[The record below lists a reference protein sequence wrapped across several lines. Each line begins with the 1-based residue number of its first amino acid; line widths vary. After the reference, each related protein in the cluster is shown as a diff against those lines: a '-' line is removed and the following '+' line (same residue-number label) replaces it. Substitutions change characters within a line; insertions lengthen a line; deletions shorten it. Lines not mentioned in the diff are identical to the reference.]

1 MAEINSTAQAASALT
16 GVSDVLSPVF
26 TLWYLQKNITTD
38 IAPYVTRVT
47 YSDNIKSESDT
58 IEVELDD
65 TDGRWLDKWY
75 PGKGDTLTL
84 KMGYQG
90 EKLLSCG
97 TFSIDEI
104 EVSSPASVV
113 AIRGVATSVNNALRT
128 KSSRGFESTTLAAIA
143 GRIAKKHQLKL
154 VGSIESIK
162 IDRVTQYAETDV
174 GFLRRLAS
182 EYGYAVKVVSD
193 QLIFSH
199 LATLR
204 GQEPVKQLKPQDVA
218 SFSLRDTINRVY
230 KSAKVKHQKSSD
242 KKLIVYEADG
252 GTSESDKQTKGG
264 KVTSAD
270 SLKVNSRVSDPDS
283 ARIKADSALAR
294 HNEYQQNG
302 SLTLMGTPQ
311 LTAGNKIELVG
322 FGQLS
327 GPWLI
332 TTARHAF
339 YRNSGYIT
347 ELEVARGPVTQGK
360 AKKGKKTGKTQTL
373 TVYKTGRQHLHG
385 NKGEE
390 IMAGVTRQVGTVS
403 AVDADKVQARVR
415 LPECDNLR
423 TNWLNVLQRNTQDNK
438 DYWLPDVGEQVEVLL
453 DANGEDGVILGAV
466 YSDVD
471 KPPFSD
477 KNVRGTKYAD
487 GAEFSYNRATHT
499 LTVKGGIERVVIE
512 VAVGITLKGKTI
524 DLTADTTTV
533 NGNLEIN
540 GNAHSTGSMLSDG
553 QNSNHH
559 SH

>member
-1 MAEINSTAQAASALT
+1 MAEINSTAQVTSALT
-16 GVSDVLSPVF
+16 GVSDVLTPVF
-26 TLWYLQKNITTD
+26 TLWYLQKNITSD

-47 YSDNIKSESDT
+47 WSDNIKNESDT

-84 KMGYQG
+84 KMGYQD

-113 AIRGVATSVNNALRT
+113 SIRGVATSVNSALRT
-128 KSSRGFESTTLAAIA
+128 KTSRGFENTTLAAVA
-143 GRIAKKHQLKL
+143 GRIARKHRLKL
-154 VGSIESIK
+154 VGSIESIR

-204 GQEPVKQLKPQDVA
+204 SQEPVRQLKPQDVA
-218 SFSLRDTINRVY
+218 RFSLRDTINRVY
-230 KSAKVKHQKSSD
+230 KSAKVKHQKSSS

-252 GTSESDKQTKGG
+252 GTRE
-264 KVTSAD
+264 VTSAD

-302 SLTLMGTPQ
+302 SLTLTGTPQ

-339 YRNSGYIT
+339 DRNSGYTT
-347 ELEVARGPVTQGK
+347 ELEVARGPITQGK
-360 AKKGKKTGKTQTL
+360 AKKGKKIGKTRML
-373 TVYKTGRQHLHG
+373 TIYKPDGSTS
-385 NKGEE
+385 
-390 IMAGVTRQVGTVS
+390 TVIRE
-403 AVDADKVQARVR
+403 K
-415 LPECDNLR
+415 
-423 TNWLNVLQRNTQDNK
+423 K
-438 DYWLPDVGEQVEVLL
+438 
-453 DANGEDGVILGAV
+453 
-466 YSDVD
+466 
-471 KPPFSD
+471 K
-477 KNVRGTKYAD
+477 
-487 GAEFSYNRATHT
+487 
-499 LTVKGGIERVVIE
+499 
-512 VAVGITLKGKTI
+512 
-524 DLTADTTTV
+524 
-533 NGNLEIN
+533 
-540 GNAHSTGSMLSDG
+540 
-553 QNSNHH
+553 
-559 SH
+559 